1 MMTQSVAGS
10 CFPGEIIVF
19 FLYFCAQNFPIIRI
33 MATTADFRNGLCIEF
48 NNELYTIVE
57 FQHVKPG
64 KGGAFVRT
72 KLKNVKTGKVLPNT
86 FNAGVKINIAR
97 VERRPFQYLYK
108 DDTGYHFMHSET
120 FEQIP
125 IMEELINAPEF
136 LKEGQEVEIMFHADT
151 ESPLSCELP
160 PFVDL
165 EITYSEPGVR
175 GDTATN
181 TLKPA
186 TLETGAVVNVP
197 LFIDTGEK
205 IRVDTRTKTYS
216 ERVK

>member
-1 MMTQSVAGS
+1 
-10 CFPGEIIVF
+10 
-19 FLYFCAQNFPIIRI
+19 

-48 NNELYTIVE
+48 NNDLYVVVD

-72 KLKNVKTGKVLPNT
+72 KLKNLKTGKVLPNT

-97 VERRPFQYLYK
+97 VERRPYQYLYK
-108 DDTGYHFMHSET
+108 DDTGYHFMHLES
-120 FEQIP
+120 FEQIM
-125 IMEELINAPEF
+125 ITEDLITAPEF
-136 LKEGQEVEIMFHADT
+136 LKGGQHVEIMYHVDT
-151 ESPLSCELP
+151 ETPLSCELP

-165 EITYSEPGVR
+165 EITYSEPGVK

-197 LFIDTGEK
+197 LFIETGEM